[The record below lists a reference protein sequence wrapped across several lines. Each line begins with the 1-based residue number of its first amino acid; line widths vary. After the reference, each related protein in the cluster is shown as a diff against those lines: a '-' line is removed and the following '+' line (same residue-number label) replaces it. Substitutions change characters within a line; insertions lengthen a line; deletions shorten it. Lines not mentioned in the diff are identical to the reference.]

1 MGVHEL
7 AGKPAPESLR
17 IDVPVLISAY
27 YTLHPDPL
35 HPAHRIAFG
44 TSGHRG
50 SSCHHQFNEDH
61 IACITQA
68 ICEYRRSQGIEGPL
82 FLGKDTH
89 ALSEP
94 SFRTAVEV
102 LAANGVSVY
111 VQEGFGYTPT
121 PVVSHAVLCWNRS
134 RNQPSGKADGIV
146 ITPSHNPPEDGGF
159 KYNPPHGGPA
169 ETPVTRWIENRANDM
184 LGDSNAFVRRIS
196 WEKALASGFVRPYDY
211 VLGYVAD
218 LEHVIDMAAIR
229 KAGLRLGVDPMG
241 GAAVRYWDVIAD
253 RYGLDI
259 RVVNPAVDPTFLF
272 MTVDKDGRIRMD
284 CSSPY
289 AMQRLIG
296 MKAEVDLAF
305 GNDPDVDRHGI
316 VTPDAGL
323 MAPNPFLAV
332 CIDYLFRNR
341 PLWKASTAVGKT
353 LVSSAMIDRVAADLG
368 RTVVEVPVG
377 FKWFVDGLL
386 SGAFGF
392 CGEESAGATLLRRNG
407 DVWTTDKDGIVLDL
421 LAAEILAVTGKTPS
435 LHYETLRQRLGSP
448 VYERIDE
455 KASPEQKAALLSL
468 TPDAVSARELAG
480 EPILA
485 KLTRAPGNDQPIGGL
500 KVVTENGWFAARPS
514 GTENVYKIYAESF
527 RGKDHLTVL
536 QQEARAMVA
545 GVFAAAG
552 CGGE

>member
-7 AGKPAPESLR
+7 AGKSAPESLR
-17 IDVPVLISAY
+17 IDVPALISDY
-27 YTLHPDPL
+27 YTRHPDPRQ
-35 HPAHRIAFG
+35 PAHRIAFG

-50 SSCHHQFNEDH
+50 SSCNHQFNEDH

-121 PVVSHAVLCWNRS
+121 PVVSHAVLCWNRGQS
-134 RNQPSGKADGIV
+134 QPSGKADGIV

-169 ETPVTRWIENRANDM
+169 ETSVTRWIENRANEM
-184 LGDSNAFVRRIS
+184 LGDSKAYVRRIS
-196 WEKALASGFVRPYDY
+196 WEKALASGFVKPHDY
-211 VLGYVAD
+211 VLAYVAD

-241 GAAVRYWDVIAD
+241 GASVRYWDVIAD

-272 MTVDKDGRIRMD
+272 MTVDRDGRIRMD

-386 SGAFGF
+386 SGSFGF

-435 LHYETLRQRLGSP
+435 LHYEALRQRLGSP

-455 KASPEQKAALLSL
+455 KASPQQKAALLSL

-480 EPILA
+480 ETILA

-500 KVVTENGWFAARPS
+500 KVVTQNGWFAARPS

-527 RGKDHLTVL
+527 KGKEHLALL

>member
-1 MGVHEL
+1 MGMHDL

-17 IDVPVLISAY
+17 IDVPALISAY
-27 YTLHPDPL
+27 YTLHPDPRE
-35 HPAHRIAFG
+35 PAHRVAFG

-50 SSCHHQFNEDH
+50 SSFHHQFNEDH
-61 IACITQA
+61 IVCITQA
-68 ICEYRRSQGIEGPL
+68 ICEYRKSQHIEGPL

-121 PVVSHAVLCWNRS
+121 PVVSHAVLCWNGR
-134 RNQPSGKADGIV
+134 RGPGFGKADGIV

-169 ETPVTRWIENRANDM
+169 ETAVTRWIENRANDM
-184 LGDSNAFVRRIS
+184 LGDPQACVRRMS
-196 WEKALASGFVRPYDY
+196 WEKALASGCVHPYDY
-211 VLGYVAD
+211 ICAYVGD
-218 LEHVIDMAAIR
+218 LESVIDMAAIR

-241 GAAVRYWDVIAD
+241 GAAVHYWDVIAD

-259 RVVNPAVDPTFLF
+259 RVVNPVVDPTFLF

-284 CSSPY
+284 CSSPH

-296 MKAEVDLAF
+296 MKGEVDLAF

-341 PLWKASTAVGKT
+341 PLWKGSTAIGKT

-368 RTVVEVPVG
+368 RAVVEVPVG

-435 LHYETLRQRLGSP
+435 LHYEALRRRLGSP

-455 KASPEQKAALLSL
+455 KASPEQKAALLLLS
-468 TPDAVSARELAG
+468 PDAVSARELAG

-527 RGKDHLTVL
+527 KGKEHLAML

-552 CGGE
+552 